1 MAEDANKMI
10 YVLNGPTLD
19 VLGTCEPEIDGR
31 VTLAHVERLS
41 IETAARFGLT
51 AECRQ
56 SDHAAVLVESLHEA
70 RAKGVAGI
78 VLNTGAHS
86 GTSAALFDA
95 LMGVKIPTI
104 EVHIGNSH
112 ARERSRHHSFTAKA
126 AFASISGFGI
136 DGYRLAITGL
146 AAKIGAKSAPKTDIM
161 AQA

>member
-1 MAEDANKMI
+1 MAEDANKTI
-10 YVLNGPTLD
+10 YVLNGPNLD
-19 VLGTCEPEIDGR
+19 VLGTCEPETDGR
-31 VTLAHVERLS
+31 VTLADVERLS
-41 IETAARFGLT
+41 IETAARFGLA

-56 SDHAAVLVESLHEA
+56 SNHDAVLVESLHEA

-86 GTSAALFDA
+86 GTSALFDA

-104 EVHIGNSH
+104 EVHIGNSR
-112 ARERSRHHSFTAKA
+112 ARERFRHHSFTAKA

-146 AAKIGAKSAPKTDIM
+146 AAKIGAKSAPKTDIT